1 MTYIELQNLTWTEA
15 EQLGKKGAIGLVTLA
30 SLEQHGP
37 HLPLATDSLLAER
50 AARDIAEL
58 LSEK

>member
-30 SLEQHGP
+30 AIEQHGP